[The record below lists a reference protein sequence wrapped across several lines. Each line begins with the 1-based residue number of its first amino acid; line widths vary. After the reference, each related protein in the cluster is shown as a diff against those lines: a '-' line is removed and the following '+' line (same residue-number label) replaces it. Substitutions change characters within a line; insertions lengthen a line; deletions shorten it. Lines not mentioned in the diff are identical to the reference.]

1 MTSALQID
9 LTGRRAL
16 VTGGT
21 RGIGR
26 GIAEQLRAAGA
37 DVVVAARSAPA
48 GAGDD
53 VVIAD
58 VSTAEGTSALAQRT
72 LESLGGIDIL
82 VHNVGGS
89 GVTQGG
95 TAALTD
101 DDWYDAFETNFF
113 GAVRLDRALTPV
125 MADGGGG
132 AIVHVTSVQ
141 RRSPMAGSV
150 PYAAAKA
157 ALANYSKAL
166 SNELAPRGI
175 RVNSV
180 SPGFIETEAAKDF
193 VDRHAAARGVSADV
207 ARQEVVESIG
217 GIPLGEPGTPRDVGE
232 LVAFLVSGRAAYLTG
247 AEYLV
252 DGGSTRI
259 V

>member
-1 MTSALQID
+1 MNSTLQID

-166 SNELAPRGI
+166 SNELAPRG
-175 RVNSV
+175 
-180 SPGFIETEAAKDF
+180 FE
-193 VDRHAAARGVSADV
+193 
-207 ARQEVVESIG
+207 
-217 GIPLGEPGTPRDVGE
+217 
-232 LVAFLVSGRAAYLTG
+232 
-247 AEYLV
+247 
-252 DGGSTRI
+252 
-259 V
+259 